1 MSSGDKKVD
10 IFLKKFLTQQQ
21 ITENFFDFLEK
32 KIRDTTFR
40 VFGTACL
47 FTPNPEDVD
56 PITSDTADT
65 LDFTTPLVGTDGPGG
80 NILSLDPIDANNV
93 PFENATGIDYTTGL
107 RFVQIPRE
115 TEINVRTGKI
125 KYTFLEESVGERA
138 EPDAVVD
145 DLDETLTIT
154 VDSVCEPGVSNAGRR
169 VLVFLKQ
176 AVSQAE
182 AFEELTVI
190 FTGGANKIETTSA
203 LGQQL
208 GSISTNA
215 ADYEVI
221 LLGPTIKRNTDLL
234 LDPNVLYLGK
244 VTGDNGTTPSVFDF
258 AGVCVIFTSA
268 SIQGIIDSLFSF
280 LVDGGNITWDLDN
293 TSLTWASP
301 LKLLVPHRGFDFTI
315 DATTIAGIADGEVL
329 FIVRDEIGGVKPII
343 KVANGGVPNTSTSE
357 VIAVRSGDNIYFR
370 NGVLELEGEAGD
382 TTVGR
387 IDGITQDILNFMGAV
402 NESDGTPDYLNAL
415 GSAVKNMILADDDK
429 LTKAIKKLETRPGA
443 IDEVRVIDLVNTSLP
458 AGTAVTIDGVTLV
471 NGNRVIFIQA
481 AIEGIYQLSGVGT
494 ALAWDKLPV
503 FKGSETPTNGKLI
516 VVLEGSTHL
525 RTIWERTSAGL
536 WRQFNTSEMTEENTG
551 FHQRFDSAI
560 SFVDGTRTFTIQPQ
574 APATFF
580 DYLQKGKAHRIDS
593 AKTVIIPDIE
603 GLHFIYFDGETLVS
617 TQVFVDAII
626 ESFVFV
632 ATVSWDATNN
642 EAIMLGDERHG
653 LDMDGATHK
662 YLHFTQGA
670 RFTNGLAAGFDDSGD
685 GSTAAHA
692 QVSVG
697 DGTIL
702 DEDLSIDIVD
712 EPAPSEPFEQ
722 ILDPI
727 AEIPVYFRD
736 GAGGLWRKDVATI
749 FPVKQGSAR
758 IAFNLDTAGTWTQP
772 DADDGN
778 FVAMWLFAT
787 NNINE
792 PVIAILGQRQDTTFN
807 NAQANNGFET
817 LQFGALPSLEMKVLF
832 RLIFE
837 TQTAFGNVPSARLAL
852 GGVQDLRTAIDTSLH
867 STRPNDHGNLGGLTD
882 KDHPLN
888 AINVPTPFSGL
899 GTFLATDNDLQKLML
914 TLDAFFASLQIH
926 AHPSNPA
933 RFIITGSDVIK
944 TDNTTLGQAIAS
956 LMMEFTGAEIALAA
970 NGDLTVFEDDGSTAL
985 GIDNTI
991 TPLPSA
997 NEWTWIGVN
1006 LVPNLATANGK
1017 IGVQILLTFGD
1028 TPDAVKDDA
1037 KRAPLA
1043 GNINI
1048 GQVAVQRNAG
1058 DTAFENIIQ
1067 DNMVQFP
1074 VGGGASGGGG
1084 GGGAGA
1090 EWAGDALE
1098 FEEFNQK
1105 VWSFTDAFDQ
1115 TLTVFVKVPED
1126 ILITG
1131 LVNMLAHFYSPSAAD
1146 EWRFQLTTT
1155 LLKEGVD
1162 PIDDTTNQNVNAT
1175 TDFVNAVAKQ
1185 IRKVELNLTDSA
1197 GKINSIAVESG
1208 DLLKLELVRIAIASG
1223 VEDGEEIRFIPGSTE
1238 MGF

>member
-40 VFGTACL
+40 VFGDACL

-56 PITSDTADT
+56 PISSDTNDT
-65 LDFTTPLVGTDGPGG
+65 IDITTPMLGTDGPGG
-80 NILSLDPIDANNV
+80 NILSLDPLLANNV
-93 PFENATGIDYTTGL
+93 AFENATGVDYTVGL

-125 KYTFLEESVGERA
+125 KYTFLEEGIGERA
-138 EPDAVVD
+138 DPDVVVD

-154 VDSVCEPGVSNAGRR
+154 VDSVCEAGVSNAGRR
-169 VLVFLKQ
+169 VLVFLKD
-176 AVSQAE
+176 AKSQAQ

-190 FTGGANKIETTSA
+190 FTGGANKIETTTA
-203 LGQQL
+203 FGQILGN
-208 GSISTNA
+208 ISTNA

-221 LLGPTIKRNTDLL
+221 LLGPTIKRNTDLS
-234 LDPNVLYLGK
+234 LDNTILYIGK

-258 AGVCVIFTSA
+258 TGVCTIFTSA
-268 SIQGIIDSLFSF
+268 SIQGILDSLFAF
-280 LVDGGNITWDLDN
+280 LVDGGNITWDLDAQE
-293 TSLTWASP
+293 LTWSSP
-301 LKLLVPHRGFDFTI
+301 LKLLLPHRGFDFTV
-315 DATTIAGIADGEVL
+315 AAQTVAGIADGDVL
-329 FIVRDEIGGVKPII
+329 FITRDEIGGVKTIT
-343 KVANGGVPNTSTSE
+343 KVANGDVPNNSNSDP
-357 VIAVRSGDNIYFR
+357 IAVRSGDNIYLR
-370 NGVLELEGEAGD
+370 NGVLELEGVAGD
-382 TTVGR
+382 PTVAR
-387 IDGITQDILNFMGAV
+387 IDGITQDLLNFIGAV
-402 NESDGTPDYLNAL
+402 NESDGTPNYLNAL

-429 LTKAIKKLETRPGA
+429 LTRAIKKLETRPGA

-458 AGTAVTIDGVTLV
+458 TGTSVVIDGVTLA
-471 NGNRVIFIQA
+471 NENRVAFVQVG
-481 AIEGIYQLSGVGT
+481 IEGVYQLSGVGV
-494 ALAWDKLPV
+494 ALAWNKLPV
-503 FKGSETPTNGKLI
+503 FKGSETPANGKLI
-516 VVLEGSTHL
+516 VVLEGSIHL
-525 RTIWERTSAGL
+525 RTTWERTGAGL
-536 WRQFNTSEMTEENTG
+536 WRQFNTSEMSEENTG
-551 FHQRFDSAI
+551 FHKRFDSAI
-560 SFVDGTRTFTIQPQ
+560 SFVDVTRTFTIAPE

-580 DYLQKGKAHRIDS
+580 DYLQKGKAHRIDG
-593 AKTVIIPDIE
+593 AKNIVIPDVE
-603 GLHFIYFDGETLVS
+603 GLHFIFFDGETLSS
-617 TQVFVDAII
+617 TQTFTNNII
-626 ESFVFV
+626 ENLVFV
-632 ATVSWDATNN
+632 ATVNWDATNS
-642 EAIMLGDERHG
+642 EHIMLGDERHG

-670 RFTNGLAAGFDDSGD
+670 RYTGGLALGFDDSGD
-685 GSTAAHA
+685 GSDNAHA

-697 DGTIL
+697 DGNIL
-702 DEDLSIDIVD
+702 DEDIQIDIVD
-712 EPAPSEPFEQ
+712 DPAPSDHFEQ

-727 AEIPVYFRD
+727 ANIPVYFRD
-736 GAGGLWRKDVATI
+736 GASGAWRKDTATT
-749 FPVKQGSAR
+749 FPVKQGGSR
-758 IAFNLDTAGTWTQP
+758 LAFNLDTAGTWTQP
-772 DADDGN
+772 DATDGN

-787 NNINE
+787 NNIFE
-792 PVIAILGQRQDTTFN
+792 PVIAVLGQREDTTLS
-807 NAQANNGFET
+807 NAQANNGFQD
-817 LQFGALPSLEMKVLF
+817 LQFGTLPSLEMKVLF

-837 TQTAFGNVPSARLAL
+837 TQTAFGNTPKARLAL
-852 GGVQDLRTAIDTSLH
+852 GGVQDLRTAIDT
-867 STRPNDHGNLGGLTD
+867 TDHGNQTGLQD
-882 KDHPLN
+882 KDHNLA

-899 GTFLATDNDLQKLML
+899 GTFLATDDDLQKLMS

-991 TPLPSA
+991 TPLPGA

-1017 IGVQILLTFGD
+1017 ISVQILLTFGD

-1067 DNMVQFP
+1067 DNMVQFS
-1074 VGGGASGGGG
+1074 VGGGTSGGG

-1105 VWSFTDAFDQ
+1105 VWSFTSEFDQ
-1115 TLTVFVKVPED
+1115 TLTVFIKVPED

-1185 IRKVELNLTDSA
+1185 IRKVKLNLTDSA
-1197 GKINSIAVESG
+1197 GKINSITVESG
-1208 DLLKLELVRIAIASG
+1208 DLLKLELVRIAIVSG
-1223 VEDGEEIRFIPGSTE
+1223 VEDSEEIRFVPGSTE